1 MAEENATEVVPTTEE
16 TEVDNE
22 TTVDL
27 EDFGDESFDTDDDS
41 EDSDQ
46 DDAESEEVEET
57 DDDDDGDSTEDDDT
71 EESEASETKEPEAP
85 ELTAEEQRKEHN
97 RLMAEARLKAKA
109 ERDQRN
115 AQLAQDQAQYVA
127 DAETDLERTV
137 KQLEVNAYN
146 TAIEANSSKLTT
158 GYERATQDF
167 EILRDPDPAIQA
179 EVDAAIDAFQAQ
191 HVVLDSMGNPL
202 SVKGDLYD
210 YLKTK
215 ADSIAKLTGIGA
227 KRQQTSKANEKSK
240 TLTPPNRAPKKA
252 KVDPDIAAFDE
263 EAFK

>member
-1 MAEENATEVVPTTEE
+1 MADDNATEVVETTEE

-22 TTVDL
+22 TNVDL
-27 EDFGDESFDTDDDS
+27 EDFGDESFDTDDDAD
-41 EDSDQ
+41 DS

-57 DDDDDGDSTEDDDT
+57 DDDDDGESTEEDDP
-71 EESEASETKEPEAP
+71 EESEASETKEPETT

-97 RLMAEARLKAKA
+97 RQMAEARLKAKA
-109 ERDQRN
+109 ERD
-115 AQLAQDQAQYVA
+115 AQLAKDQAEYVA
-127 DAETDLERTV
+127 AADTDLERTV

-158 GYERATQDF
+158 GYEKATQDF
-167 EILRDPDPAIQA
+167 EILRDPNPAIQA

-202 SVKGDLYD
+202 SVKGDLYA
-210 YLKTK
+210 YLKIK

-227 KRQQTSKANEKSK
+227 KRQQTSKAQEKSK

-263 EAFK
+263 EASR